1 LTHFVGGLKG
11 ATAAD
16 ANNTGIEEVD
26 RSQTLLEVDID
37 TGRFVQK
44 VVLSL

>member
-1 LTHFVGGLKG
+1 LTHFGGGLKG
-11 ATAAD
+11 AAD

-26 RSQTLLEVDID
+26 RSKTLLEVDID

>member
-11 ATAAD
+11 AAAD
-16 ANNTGIEEVD
+16 ANNRGIEEVD